1 MKMQYRVTFKSMF
14 GVALVLSL
22 IAFFLILG
30 GILYQKLFLV
40 IFGIIFVALVFAIRS
55 RLKIIVDNNQI
66 VYTGLFTTKIIT
78 FVDIIHTGW
87 LFEHGHSRDRFY
99 GSFIY
104 EILSQRDSIRIN
116 FRLFSLDSMKIVIDM
131 LENLPAKP
139 SAHNL

>member
-1 MKMQYRVTFKSMF
+1 MEYRVTFKSMF
-14 GVALVLSL
+14 GVALVLSV

-30 GILYQKLFLV
+30 GILYQNLFLF
-40 IFGIIFVALVFAIRS
+40 IFGIIFVAVLFAIRY
-55 RLKIIVDNNQI
+55 RLKIIVDNTQV

-78 FVDIIHTGW
+78 FVDISHTGW

-104 EILSQRDSIRIN
+104 EILSKHDCIRIN
-116 FRLFSLDSMKIVIDM
+116 FRLFSLDSIKSLIDM

-139 SAHNL
+139 SPRNL